1 MRYLRTEK
9 LRSFHLRPFIVLTIT
24 KRARYKAKS
33 EATCRVSVLKLV
45 SPNQPDSQQLW
56 GQLLMKTKCGWVRGI
71 SFLKTVNTLLSEST
85 EGRTGHKGGR
95 AFARTCIHH
104 EVRSAEVPKAFFTCT
119 QQASRSMSM

>member
-9 LRSFHLRPFIVLTIT
+9 LRSFHLRP
-24 KRARYKAKS
+24 
-33 EATCRVSVLKLV
+33 RVRDGV
-45 SPNQPDSQQLW
+45 
-56 GQLLMKTKCGWVRGI
+56 GGI

-85 EGRTGHKGGR
+85 EGRTRHKGGR

-119 QQASRSMSM
+119 QQVSRSMSM